1 MNNSQEVLQ
10 ACTVEGTI
18 VKLPAD
24 QLDRKV
30 YLDTKKKLEH
40 IGGKWKGGKTFGFV
54 FDHDPTELL
63 EQIANGEDRNLKK
76 ETQFFPTP
84 KEVIDLMLSKVSIFA
99 HTCVLEPSAGRGA
112 IVDVLL
118 SEEHFPIG
126 NVTMVEKD
134 PLHRIYLKQQID
146 EAWNTKAKLE
156 DCTDFLEYDIPE
168 FISVILAN
176 PPFNKNQDIDHILKM
191 YDGLHHGTIVTLA
204 SKHWELSD
212 NKKERFFRKWLKV
225 VGAEVTPIDQ
235 GAFKES
241 GTMIA
246 TNLIVIKK

>member
-18 VKLPAD
+18 IKLPAD

-84 KEVIDLMLSKVSIFA
+84 KEVVELMLSKVSIMA
-99 HTCVLEPSAGRGA
+99 HTCILEPSAGRGA
-112 IVDVLL
+112 II
-118 SEEHFPIG
+118 EGIIEHCKPFGSIHA
-126 NVTMVEKD
+126 VEKD
-134 PLHRIYLKQQID
+134 PLHRTFLKRQID
-146 EAWNTKAKLE
+146 ETWYTQVNLDE
-156 DCTDFLEYDIPE
+156 CTDFLEYKIPE

-176 PPFNKNQDIDHILKM
+176 PPFNKNQDIDHIIKM
-191 YDGLHHGTIVTLA
+191 YDGLNHGTIVTLA
-204 SKHWELSD
+204 SKHWEISD